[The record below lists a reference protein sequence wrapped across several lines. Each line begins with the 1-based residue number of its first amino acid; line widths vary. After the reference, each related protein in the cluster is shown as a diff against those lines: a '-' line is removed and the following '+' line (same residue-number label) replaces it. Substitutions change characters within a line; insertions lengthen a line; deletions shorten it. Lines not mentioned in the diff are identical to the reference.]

1 MSHPEQLLLPFGE
14 VEFRNVTGLD
24 VAAGPL
30 PVEVVDGSEFGLERR
45 SRVTRGRIAH
55 LWTFGRLYGGVNGI
69 RDASR
74 DMEKRLL

>member
-55 LWTFGRLYGGVNGI
+55 L
-69 RDASR
+69 
-74 DMEKRLL
+74 